1 MTQKAKRLIEESR
14 NAIVSTEE
22 QLLLHPYPEALEKK
36 GLGKGKLTMFA
47 VQQYYV
53 MEYNVKAVECAHERA
68 SSPIASNFMLE
79 MVNKVRAASDA
90 LELFSKS
97 LGLSKETIC
106 AGEPLSGAI
115 AYSMYTHWLASNGST
130 AELAAAFL
138 GNMPLWGANCARMSR
153 ALQANYDLKKED
165 VAFFDMFTAASPE
178 FERMG
183 LEVVEDGL
191 DHGVDPVLIR
201 RSVRLL
207 QRYELM
213 FWETMWE
220 RSRS

>member
-1 MTQKAKRLIEESR
+1 MTQRAQRLIEESR

-22 QLLLHPYPEALEKK
+22 QLLFHPYPEALEKK

-47 VQQYYV
+47 VQQHYI
-53 MEYNVKAVECAHERA
+53 MKYNVRAVERARDRA
-68 SSPIASNFMLE
+68 SSPIASDFMFE

-90 LELFSKS
+90 LEFFGKS
-97 LGLSKETIC
+97 LGLSTETLYT
-106 AGEPLSGAI
+106 GEPLSGAI
-115 AYSMYTHWLASNGST
+115 AYSMYVYWLASNRST

-138 GNMPLWGANCARMSR
+138 VNLPSWGNNCARLSR
-153 ALQANYDLKKED
+153 ALQANYDLRKVE
-165 VAFFDMFTAASPE
+165 VAFFDMFTVASPE
-178 FERMG
+178 LERMG
-183 LEVVEDGL
+183 LEVIEEGL
-191 DHGVDPVLIR
+191 DHGVDPILIR

-220 RSRS
+220 RSRC